1 MMRRDRLTVIHSF
14 PLWLPQTQVW
24 MHTQVRFLPP
34 EVESHI
40 VCEETA
46 NLDQFWLPNIHSLS
60 EVSPVRRYW
69 NKGLRKLRVRRHLGY
84 LTSVAQR
91 QQADILHS
99 NFGNI
104 GWENLGAV
112 KQAGLKHV
120 VSFYG
125 HDVDYLPKVAPRW
138 HARYEK
144 LFEEVGCVL
153 CLGPRMERRLVE
165 LGCPPHKVR
174 VHHFATDVS
183 GTVFRPR
190 VWSPGT
196 PLRVLLVASFREKKG
211 LPYALESLGRLQRE
225 VPLEI
230 TVVGDALDTA
240 QGQAEKRKIL
250 GTIEKHGLG
259 DRTRLMGYQP
269 NTVVFE
275 EAYRHHVFIS
285 PSVTASDGDTEG
297 TPMALI
303 EMAATGMPIISTF
316 HSDIPEII
324 VHGVTGLLAQE
335 RDIGGLEKHLT
346 WLVENPGLWND
357 MVEAG
362 RRHVETHFDAR
373 KQGDKLAG
381 IYREQSGS

>member
-1 MMRRDRLTVIHSF
+1 MSRSNLTVVHSF

-40 VCEETA
+40 VCEETT
-46 NLDQFWLPNIHSLS
+46 NLDQFRLPNIHSLA
-60 EVSPVRRYW
+60 EISPVRRYW
-69 NKGLRKLRVRRHLGY
+69 NKGLRKLRVQRHLGY
-84 LTSVAQR
+84 LAWVARR

-99 NFGNI
+99 NFGNV
-104 GWENLGAV
+104 GWADLGAA
-112 KQAGLKHV
+112 KRAGLKHL

-125 HDVDYLPKVAPRW
+125 YDVDHLPKCDPRW
-138 HARYEK
+138 YARYRE
-144 LFEEVGCVL
+144 LFEEVSCVL
-153 CLGPRMERRLVE
+153 CLGPRMARRLGE
-165 LGCPPHKVR
+165 LGCPPHKIR

-190 VWSPGT
+190 VWSSGT
-196 PLRVLLVASFREKKG
+196 PLRVLLAASFREKKG
-211 LPYALESLGRLQRE
+211 LPYALEALGRLQHK

-230 TVVGDALDTA
+230 TIIGDALDNPK
-240 QGQAEKRKIL
+240 GQAEKRKIL
-250 GTIEKHGLG
+250 ATLEKHGLG
-259 DRTRLMGYQP
+259 AHTRLLGYQP

-275 EAYRHHVFIS
+275 EAYKHHVFVS
-285 PSVTASDGDTEG
+285 PSITANDGDTEG

-303 EMAATGMPIISTF
+303 EMAATGMPVVSTF

-324 VHGVTGLLAQE
+324 VHGVTGLLAPECDIDELE
-335 RDIGGLEKHLT
+335 RHLT
-346 WLVENPGLWND
+346 WLTEKPDLWGG

-373 KQGDKLAG
+373 TQGQRLLDA
-381 IYREQSGS
+381 YRGVL